1 MKHRAIVVRECQTK
15 AARARRLKKGT
26 KLFPDTGE
34 WVLRTIAEM
43 TDRCTAKAKKPCMHV
58 ETLMLTE
65 EEIESINRTDW
76 HTDMEELIADV
87 ERGKRGSA

>member
-1 MKHRAIVVRECQTK
+1 
-15 AARARRLKKGT
+15 
-26 KLFPDTGE
+26 
-34 WVLRTIAEM
+34 
-43 TDRCTAKAKKPCMHV
+43 MHV